1 MDHHDLFL
9 ADSLCLE
16 ASSLFIRAVTAG
28 ENGRYGEQLDL
39 ISEASRKIAQVSAM
53 TRAIEAAR
61 SDEREA
67 A

>member
-1 MDHHDLFL
+1 MDPHDLFR

-16 ASSLFIRAVTAG
+16 ASNLFIRAVTAG

-39 ISEASRKIAQVSAM
+39 ISEAGRKIAQVSAM
-53 TRAIEAAR
+53 ARAIEAAR
-61 SDEREA
+61 SDTKEA